1 MNKFKMKVNRTGI
14 NHLLILHYR
23 IIRQTEWIIVRHVM
37 MRQLSA
43 WHGRVKEMKEI
54 DLNDTVFT
62 IVSAYPKVRDAL
74 VKLGFEAL
82 KDDKML
88 HTAGRMMTLA
98 RGAKMMGID
107 QKEIVAVLERLG
119 YEVKEQERND

>member
-1 MNKFKMKVNRTGI
+1 
-14 NHLLILHYR
+14 
-23 IIRQTEWIIVRHVM
+23 M

-62 IVSAYPKVRDAL
+62 IVSAYPEVRDAL

-82 KDDKML
+82 KDDTML

-107 QKEIVAVLERLG
+107 QTEIVAVLERLG
-119 YEVKEQERND
+119 YKVKE

>member
-1 MNKFKMKVNRTGI
+1 MKI
-14 NHLLILHYR
+14 
-23 IIRQTEWIIVRHVM
+23 
-37 MRQLSA
+37 
-43 WHGRVKEMKEI
+43 I
-54 DLNDTVFT
+54 DLNDTVFAT
-62 IVSAYPKVRDAL
+62 VSAYPEVRDTL

-107 QKEIVAVLERLG
+107 QKEIITVLERLG
-119 YEVKEQERND
+119 YEVKE